1 MKAKLLSIIEVN
13 IVFIMMISL
22 FRFVNSFPLAMNIT
36 NSFNGLPFPGYAAL
50 LITTLFLYIF
60 RIQRQRQSPFSQ
72 KLNYQLEITA
82 YGFFPIFILSVLLSR
97 IDWSHWGGAAL
108 ISIVEIGLLFWFAWM
123 VKHKPSWQNI
133 VVISSFLLFP
143 VASQISTTFASVIVA
158 IIYFYLFVAF
168 SEEILFRG
176 YIQSR
181 LNSVFDRPNRFF
193 GISWGFGLV
202 ISSVLFGLWHLSWN
216 SCIPEW
222 PHVLW
227 TMFAGLFLGF
237 VREKSESIIAPA
249 ILHGIMNYG
258 PQAILFYLFWSK

>member
-1 MKAKLLSIIEVN
+1 MKTKILSIIEVS
-13 IVFIMMISL
+13 IVFIIMICL
-22 FRFVNSFPLAMNIT
+22 FRFVNSFPLAQKIT
-36 NSFNGLPFPGYAAL
+36 ISFNGLLFPGYAAL
-50 LITTLFLYIF
+50 LITSFFLYIF
-60 RIQRQRQSPFSQ
+60 RTKRQRQSPFSQ

-82 YGFFPIFILSVLLSR
+82 YGFFPFFILSVLLSR
-97 IDWSHWGGAAL
+97 IDWTHLIGAIL
-108 ISIVEIGLLFWFAWM
+108 ISIVEIGLLIWFAWM
-123 VKHKPSWQNI
+123 VRNKPSWQNSG
-133 VVISSFLLFP
+133 VICSFLLFP
-143 VASQISTTFASVIVA
+143 VASQISSKFPSVIIA
-158 IIYFYLFVAF
+158 IVYFYLLVAL

-202 ISSVLFGLWHLSWN
+202 ISSVFFGLWHLGLKSGTL
-216 SCIPEW
+216 EW

-227 TMFAGLFLGF
+227 TVFAGLILGF

-249 ILHGIMNYG
+249 ILHGIINYG